1 LIIQMK
7 GKKALHAIIFV
18 LIGILFFI
26 LFLYLGF
33 PYESLRRRI
42 IGELE
47 AKTPFVYEIEKV
59 LPHPLLGLSFKNA
72 VISSIIGTKKVKVLE
87 IERLR
92 VAISLLQLIRGR
104 ISLRFWG
111 DTLGGTVEG
120 RLSKSGSQ
128 GKLILLGKEMNLRK
142 LHVLRNVVG
151 VEMVGVLRGKTAL
164 TLGGGDISRQ
174 SGTAEFTVS
183 EVKLTKLPLPGL
195 APLEVGLIQGSLEMK
210 SRNVIVKR
218 LAFSG
223 GDFPGEVLGNILL
236 DAPLSQSRLN
246 LRITVKPSAQFDPKH
261 RVLLSL
267 LGRRGKTEGSYGFS
281 LRGTLGHPQI
291 VTR

>member
-1 LIIQMK
+1 MK
-7 GKKALHAIIFV
+7 GKKAFHAVIFV
-18 LIGILFFI
+18 LIGILLFI

-33 PYESLRRRI
+33 PYESLKRRI

-72 VISSIIGTKKVKVLE
+72 VIYSIIGTKKVKVLE

-92 VAISLLQLIRGR
+92 VAVPLLQLLGGR
-104 ISLRFWG
+104 ISLRLWG
-111 DTLGGTVEG
+111 EILEGTVEG
-120 RLSKSGSQ
+120 GLSKSGGQ
-128 GKLILLGKEMNLRK
+128 AELTLLGREMNLRQIQ
-142 LHVLRNVVG
+142 VLRDVVG
-151 VEMVGVLRGKTAL
+151 VEMVGILRGKTAL
-164 TLGGGDISRQ
+164 TLGEGDISRQ

-183 EVKLTKLPLPGL
+183 EAKFSKLPLPGL
-195 APLEVGLIQGSLEMK
+195 APLGVGLIQGSLEMK
-210 SRNVIVKR
+210 RGNVIIKR

-223 GDFPGEVLGNILL
+223 GDFNGEVLGNILL
-236 DAPLSQSRLN
+236 DARLSQSRLN
-246 LRITVKPSAQFDPKH
+246 LKITIKPSAQFDPKH
-261 RVLLSL
+261 RVFLSL
-267 LGRRGKTEGSYGFS
+267 LGRRGKAEGFYAFS

>member
-1 LIIQMK
+1 MIIQMK
-7 GKKALHAIIFV
+7 GKKALHAIISV

-87 IERLR
+87 MERLR
-92 VAISLLQLIRGR
+92 VAISLIQLLRGR
-104 ISLRFWG
+104 TSLRLWG

-120 RLSKSGSQ
+120 RLSRSGGQ
-128 GKLILLGKEMNLRK
+128 TKLTLLGREMNLRK
-142 LHVLRNVVG
+142 IQVLRDVVG
-151 VEMVGVLRGKTAL
+151 VEMVGILRGKTTL
-164 TLGGGDISRQ
+164 TLGEGDISRQ

-183 EVKLTKLPLPGL
+183 EGKFSKLPLPGL
-195 APLEVGLIQGSLEMK
+195 APLGVGLIQGSLEMK
-210 SRNVIVKR
+210 GGNVIVKR
-218 LAFSG
+218 FAFSG
-223 GDFPGEVLGNILL
+223 GDFNGEVLGNILL
-236 DAPLSQSRLN
+236 DARLSQSRLN
-246 LRITVKPSAQFDPKH
+246 LRITIKPSAQFDPKH

-267 LGRRGKTEGSYGFS
+267 IGRREKTEGSYGFS
-281 LRGTLGHPQI
+281 LRGTLGNPQI
-291 VTR
+291 GK